1 MPTNKKKKKTPKPTK
16 SPSKP
21 APTSDTIFFY
31 MPNDASYGVFC
42 QWYPS
47 TLTVPTTQLL
57 FLAPPL
63 PHHITPAPSSAT
75 VLAPTMTFNC
85 AEQFYMAC
93 KAFHF
98 SDAVSLTRILATD
111 SPKEQKKLS
120 RAITGFDGAS
130 WARVRARVARVGN
143 WYKFTDPSNQGM
155 QDILMGTGTRE
166 VAEAARRDRVWGIGF
181 SEKEAEGN
189 RDSWGENL
197 LGKCL
202 MSVRARIR
210 ELECAEEGGAS
221 RVGREWDGDI
231 DPDEVSATT
240 AEPRDQTSRI

>member
-1 MPTNKKKKKTPKPTK
+1 MPTNKKKKKTPKPSK

-21 APTSDTIFFY
+21 IPTSDTIFFY
-31 MPNDASYGVFC
+31 MPNDTPYGVFC

-47 TLTVPTTQLL
+47 TFTVPTAQLL
-57 FLAPPL
+57 FLAAPS
-63 PHHITPAPSSAT
+63 PHHVTPAPSSAT

-93 KAFHF
+93 KAFYF

-120 RAITGFDGAS
+120 RDITGFDGAS

-143 WYKFTDPSNQGM
+143 WYKFTDPANQGM
-155 QDILMGTGTRE
+155 KDILMGTGTKE
-166 VAEAARRDRVWGIGF
+166 VAEAAGRDRVWGIGF
-181 SEKEAEGN
+181 SEKEAERN
-189 RDSWGENL
+189 RDVWGENL

-202 MSVRARIR
+202 MSVRVRMR
-210 ELECAEEGGAS
+210 ESGCAEEGGAS
-221 RVGREWDGDI
+221 WVGREWNGI
-231 DPDEVSATT
+231 MGSDEVSATT
-240 AEPRDQTSRI
+240 AEPRDRTSPN